1 MGRLF
6 QKYENLILL
15 LCLLIFAAVLLSN
28 NARENRK
35 PNLIERVVL
44 TAVTP
49 FQNMVTGSVRGAIA
63 GYYRYFYLVDTAAD
77 NEKLL
82 RMFHEQAFKNNQ
94 LREELKKYRRVDEM
108 MTFSPVPLDSAV
120 LSEVAAW
127 DATNIAR
134 TMVINR
140 GDEQGIHE
148 GMVAM
153 TRLGLVGRVVAV
165 TANASR
171 VLLITDARS
180 AVDCYV
186 QRTRTRCVAVGQNR
200 KRCEILYL
208 PVNAD
213 VKIGDMLISTGLGG
227 TYPAGLPVGR
237 IVALEAGSSKLFS
250 KAEMAPAADLEH
262 LEEVMIT
269 AAPPAIPTEL
279 KSEGARRR

>member
-15 LCLLIFAAVLLSN
+15 FCLLIFAAVLLSN

-35 PNLIERVVL
+35 PNLMERAVL
-44 TAVTP
+44 AAVTP
-49 FQNMVTGSVRGAIA
+49 FQNMVTGTVRGAIA
-63 GYYRYFYLVDTAAD
+63 GYHRYFYLVDTAAYND
-77 NEKLL
+77 ELL
-82 RMFHEQAFKNNQ
+82 RMFHEQVFKNNQ
-94 LREELKKYRRVDEM
+94 LREELKKHRRVDEM
-108 MTFSPVPLDSAV
+108 LGNGALKPDSLLLA
-120 LSEVAAW
+120 EVAAW

-140 GDEQGIHE
+140 GDEQGVRE

-165 TANASR
+165 TANAAR

-186 QRTRTRCVAVGQNR
+186 QRTRTRCVVVGQNR
-200 KRCEILYL
+200 KRCDVLYL

-213 VKIGDMLISTGLGG
+213 VKAGDMLISTGLGG
-227 TYPAGLPVGR
+227 IYPAGLPVGR
-237 IVALEAGSSKLFS
+237 IATLEAGSSKLFF
-250 KAEMAPAADLEH
+250 KAEMVPAADLER
-262 LEEVMIT
+262 LEEVIIT
-269 AAPPAIPTEL
+269 TAPPEIPDEL
-279 KSEGARRR
+279 KSEGPKKK

>member
-15 LCLLIFAAVLLSN
+15 LCLLIFAAVLLTN

-35 PNLIERVVL
+35 PNLIERAVL
-44 TAVTP
+44 AAVTP
-49 FQNMVTGSVRGAIA
+49 FQSMVTGTVRGVIA
-63 GYYRYFYLVDTAAD
+63 GYHRYFYLVETAAQ

-108 MTFSPVPLDSAV
+108 ITFSPVTLDNAV
-120 LSEVAAW
+120 LAEAAAW

-140 GDEQGIHE
+140 GDEQGVRE
-148 GMVAM
+148 GMVVI
-153 TRLGLVGRVVAV
+153 TRLGMVGRVVAV

-171 VLLITDARS
+171 VLMITDARS

-186 QRTRTRCVAVGQNR
+186 QRTRTRCVVVGQNR

-213 VKIGDMLISTGLGG
+213 VKAGDMLISTGLGG
-227 TYPAGLPVGR
+227 IYPAGLPVGR
-237 IVALEAGSSKLFS
+237 IVTLEAGSSKLFF

-262 LEEVMIT
+262 LEEVIVS
-269 AAPPAIPTEL
+269 AVPLIIPNEL
-279 KSEGARRR
+279 KSEGPRKR

>member
-35 PNLIERVVL
+35 PNMIERAVL
-44 TAVTP
+44 AAITP
-49 FQNMVTGSVRGAIA
+49 FQDMATATVRGAIA
-63 GYYRYFYLVDTAAD
+63 GYHRYFYLVDTAEQ
-77 NEKLL
+77 NKMLL

-108 MTFSPVPLDSAV
+108 ITFSPVSLNNAV
-120 LSEVAAW
+120 LAEVAAW
-127 DATNIAR
+127 DATNFAR

-140 GDEQGIHE
+140 GEEQGLHQEMI
-148 GMVAM
+148 VI
-153 TRLGLVGRVVAV
+153 TRMGLVGRLVAV

-186 QRTRTRCVAVGQNR
+186 QRTRTRCVVVGQNR
-200 KRCEILYL
+200 RRCDILYL
-208 PVNAD
+208 PVNAN
-213 VKIGDMLISTGLGG
+213 VKIGDTLISTGLGG
-227 TYPAGLPVGR
+227 VFPAGLPVGH
-237 IVALEAGSSKLFS
+237 ITTLEAGSSKLFF
-250 KAEMAPAADLEH
+250 KAEMAPAADLEN
-262 LEEVMIT
+262 LEEVMVT
-269 AAPPAIPTEL
+269 AAPPAIPDEL
-279 KSEGARRR
+279 KSEKPIKK

>member
-35 PNLIERVVL
+35 PNLLERAVL
-44 TAVTP
+44 AAITP

-63 GYYRYFYLVDTAAD
+63 GYHRYFYLVDTAAQ
-77 NEKLL
+77 NEELL

-108 MTFSPVPLDSAV
+108 ITFSPVSLDNAV
-120 LSEVAAW
+120 LAEVAAW

-140 GDEQGIHE
+140 GDEQGVRE
-148 GMVAM
+148 GMVAT

-186 QRTRTRCVAVGQNR
+186 QRTRTRCVVVGQNR

-213 VKIGDMLISTGLGG
+213 VKAGDMLISTGLGG
-227 TYPAGLPVGR
+227 VYPAGLPVGR
-237 IVALEAGSSKLFS
+237 IITLEAGTSKLFF

-262 LEEVMIT
+262 LEEIIVT
-269 AAPPAIPTEL
+269 TAPPRLPDEL
-279 KSEGARRR
+279 KGEGPKKK

>member
-35 PNLIERVVL
+35 PNMIEQAAL
-44 TAVTP
+44 AAVTP
-49 FQNMVTGSVRGAIA
+49 LQNMVTGAIRGLIG
-63 GYYRYFYLVDTAAD
+63 GYYHYFYLIDTAEQ
-77 NEKLL
+77 NKKLL

-94 LREELKKYRRVDEM
+94 LREELKKFRRVDEM
-108 MTFSPVPLDSAV
+108 ITYSPVSLDNAV
-120 LSEVAAW
+120 LAETAAW
-127 DATNIAR
+127 DATTIAR

-140 GDEQGIHE
+140 GDEQGVRE
-148 GMVAM
+148 GMVAI

-186 QRTRTRCVAVGQNR
+186 QRTRARCVAVGQNR
-200 KRCEILYL
+200 KRCEVLYL

-213 VKIGDMLISTGLGG
+213 VKAGDMLISTGLGG
-227 TYPAGLPVGR
+227 IYPAGLPVGH
-237 IVALEAGSSKLFS
+237 IVALEAGSSKLFF

-262 LEEVMIT
+262 LEEVMVT
-269 AAPPAIPTEL
+269 AAPPTIPNEL
-279 KSEGARRR
+279 KNEGPKKK

>member
-35 PNLIERVVL
+35 PNMIERAVL
-44 TAVTP
+44 AAVTP
-49 FQNMVTGSVRGAIA
+49 FQNLATATVRGAIA
-63 GYYRYFYLVDTAAD
+63 GYHRYFYLVETSAQ

-94 LREELKKYRRVDEM
+94 LREELKKYRRIDEM
-108 MTFSPVPLDSAV
+108 ITFSPVSLNNAV
-120 LSEVAAW
+120 LAEVAAW

-140 GDEQGIHE
+140 GEEQGLREEMI
-148 GMVAM
+148 VL
-153 TRLGLVGRVVAV
+153 TRQGLVGRLVAV
-165 TANASR
+165 TPNAAR

-186 QRTRTRCVAVGQNR
+186 QRTRTRCVVVGQNR
-200 KRCEILYL
+200 KRCDILYL
-208 PVNAD
+208 PVNAN
-213 VKIGDMLISTGLGG
+213 VKAGDMLISTGLGG
-227 TYPAGLPVGR
+227 VYPAGLPVGR
-237 IVALEAGSSKLFS
+237 IITLDVGSSKLFF
-250 KAEMAPAADLEH
+250 KAEMVPAADLEH
-262 LEEVMIT
+262 LEEVMVT
-269 AAPPAIPTEL
+269 AAPPAIPDEL
-279 KSEGARRR
+279 KVEGPVKK

>member
-35 PNLIERVVL
+35 PNLIEKTVL
-44 TAVTP
+44 AAITP
-49 FQNMVTGSVRGAIA
+49 LQNMVTGTVRGTIA
-63 GYYRYFYLVDTAAD
+63 GYHHYFFLVDTAEQ
-77 NEKLL
+77 NKELL
-82 RMFHEQAFKNNQ
+82 RMFHDQAFKNNQ
-94 LREELKKYRRVDEM
+94 LREELKKYRRVDAM
-108 MTFSPVPLDSAV
+108 ISFAPVSLDNAV
-120 LSEVAAW
+120 LAETAAW
-127 DATNIAR
+127 DATAIAR

-140 GDEQGIHE
+140 GEEQGVRE
-148 GMVAM
+148 GMVAI
-153 TRLGLVGRVVAV
+153 TRQGLVGRVVAV

-186 QRTRTRCVAVGQNR
+186 QRTRARCVAVGQNR

-213 VKIGDMLISTGLGG
+213 VKTGDTLISTGLGG
-227 TYPAGLPVGR
+227 IYPAGLPVGH

-250 KAEMAPAADLEH
+250 KAEMAPAADMEH

-269 AAPPAIPTEL
+269 AAPPFIPNEI
-279 KSEGARRR
+279 KYEGPRKK

>member
-15 LCLLIFAAVLLSN
+15 FCLLIFAAVLLSN

-35 PNLIERVVL
+35 PNLMERAVL
-44 TAVTP
+44 AAITP
-49 FQNMVTGSVRGAIA
+49 FQNMVTGTVRGAIA
-63 GYYRYFYLVDTAAD
+63 GYHRYLYLVDTAAYND
-77 NEKLL
+77 ELL
-82 RMFHEQAFKNNQ
+82 RMFHEQVFKNNQ
-94 LREELKKYRRVDEM
+94 LREELKKHRRVDEM
-108 MTFSPVPLDSAV
+108 LGNGALKPDSLLLA
-120 LSEVAAW
+120 EVAAW

-140 GDEQGIHE
+140 GDEQGVRE

-180 AVDCYV
+180 AVDCYL

-200 KRCEILYL
+200 KRCEVLYL

-213 VKIGDMLISTGLGG
+213 VKAGDMLISTGLGG
-227 TYPAGLPVGR
+227 IYPAGLPVGR
-237 IVALEAGSSKLFS
+237 ITTLEAGASKLFF
-250 KAEMAPAADLEH
+250 KAEMVPAADLEH
-262 LEEVMIT
+262 LEEVIIT
-269 AAPPAIPTEL
+269 TAPPEIPHEL
-279 KSEGARRR
+279 KSEGPKKK